1 MIMIRRNIL
10 AGLAGAAVVPPL
22 ASRAAAQ
29 SGAQGGDMEL
39 RQRIAAASTF
49 AVATSRLA
57 ATRGSAA
64 PVKTFAGFEIA
75 EQASITRAME
85 LASLPVSQVQLD
97 AEHAQQLRQ
106 LESLNGADFDR
117 MYLQGQLTGHRELL
131 ALHQRS
137 ASSGARDEK
146 IISTIAVAGIE
157 QHIAML
163 QGMQSRQG

>member
-1 MIMIRRNIL
+1 MIRRNIL
-10 AGLAGAAVVPPL
+10 AGLAGFTFAVPL
-22 ASRAAAQ
+22 ARHAAAQ
-29 SGAQGGDMEL
+29 SGQAGAQGGNTEL
-39 RQRIAAASTF
+39 RQRIVAASTF

-57 ATRGSAA
+57 ATRGTAA
-64 PVKTFAGFEIA
+64 TVKAFAGFEIA
-75 EQASITRAME
+75 EQTAIMHAME
-85 LASLPVSQVQLD
+85 LASLPLAQVQLD

-106 LESLNGADFDR
+106 LGTLNGADFDR

-146 IISTIAVAGIE
+146 IISTIAVAGIQ

-163 QGMQSRQG
+163 QSMQGLG